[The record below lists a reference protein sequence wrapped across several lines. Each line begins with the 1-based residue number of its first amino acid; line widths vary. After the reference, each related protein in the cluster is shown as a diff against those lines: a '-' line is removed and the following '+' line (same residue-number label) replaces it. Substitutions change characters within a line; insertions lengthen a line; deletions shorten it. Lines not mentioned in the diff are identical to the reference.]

1 MDCWDGP
8 AGEPVVYHGNTM
20 TSRIYVRDICQA
32 VKDFGFVTTPYPIV
46 LSLEVHCG
54 EEQQGRMAEI
64 FSVVFGEM
72 LFCSPSDPSVPCP
85 AQSPQQLRYR
95 VLLKVLRSP
104 LPCWLPILAN
114 ILEQRWVYP
123 TLRRDFD
130 HYAQNSPMMTAD
142 AFAAFLREK
151 QKVCVLDSLSLSEDV
166 S

>member
-104 LPCWLPILAN
+104 LPCWLPILTSS
-114 ILEQRWVYP
+114 IRLGYSGQSR
-123 TLRRDFD
+123 
-130 HYAQNSPMMTAD
+130 SPMPSS
-142 AFAAFLREK
+142 LG
-151 QKVCVLDSLSLSEDV
+151 LDVHAKCKASC
-166 S
+166 